1 MKFIQIDVVNFYP
14 SITEELLMS
23 AINWARQ
30 FLDITEQDVEIII
43 QSKKSIL
50 FDEGTPW
57 TKKGR
62 SNFDI
67 SQGSYDGAECA
78 ELVGLFILDQLNKID
93 RLSPGLY
100 RDDCLAVT
108 NASNRQCEKI
118 KQKMCE
124 IFKNYN
130 LGTTSTAN
138 LKKVDFL
145 DLTFDLEKET
155 FQPYNKPGNVPQ
167 YVHKLSNHPPS
178 IIKNIPESVNR
189 RLSSISSNEQVFN
202 AAAPQFQEAI
212 KKSGYDYKLKF
223 NPPSTE
229 QSQKKK
235 KKSRKRN
242 VLWFNPPYNSA
253 VKSNV
258 GRKFLGLIDK
268 CFPTGHPLRKVF
280 NRNNV
285 KVSYSTMP
293 NMGQIIAG
301 KNKKTLNKQP
311 ENEKIC
317 SCPSTKVCPL
327 ENKCLTKGL
336 VYKASVTLRNKETK
350 KQETKTY
357 IGQTSTDFKQRL
369 STHKHSFKYPDKDQ
383 TSLSKYIW
391 EHKSDENWN
400 VTWKIVD
407 RGRKF
412 SPVSGSCQ
420 LCAKESFYILFKPEM
435 AQLNK
440 RSEIFSACPH
450 KKTALLFKIKRG
462 RKRKS
467 PGN

>member
-1 MKFIQIDVVNFYP
+1 
-14 SITEELLMS
+14 
-23 AINWARQ
+23 
-30 FLDITEQDVEIII
+30 
-43 QSKKSIL
+43 
-50 FDEGTPW
+50 
-57 TKKGR
+57 
-62 SNFDI
+62 
-67 SQGSYDGAECA
+67 
-78 ELVGLFILDQLNKID
+78 
-93 RLSPGLY
+93 
-100 RDDCLAVT
+100 
-108 NASNRQCEKI
+108 
-118 KQKMCE
+118 
-124 IFKNYN
+124 
-130 LGTTSTAN
+130 
-138 LKKVDFL
+138 
-145 DLTFDLEKET
+145 
-155 FQPYNKPGNVPQ
+155 
-167 YVHKLSNHPPS
+167 
-178 IIKNIPESVNR
+178 
-189 RLSSISSNEQVFN
+189 
-202 AAAPQFQEAI
+202 
-212 KKSGYDYKLKF
+212 
-223 NPPSTE
+223 
-229 QSQKKK
+229 
-235 KKSRKRN
+235 
-242 VLWFNPPYNSA
+242 
-253 VKSNV
+253 
-258 GRKFLGLIDK
+258 
-268 CFPTGHPLRKVF
+268 
-280 NRNNV
+280 
-285 KVSYSTMP
+285 MP

-317 SCPSTKVCPL
+317 SCPKTKVCPL

-336 VYKASVTLRNKETK
+336 VYKASVTLRNKKTK

-369 STHKHSFKYPDKDQ
+369 STYKHSFKYPDKDQ

-391 EHKSDENWN
+391 EQKSDENWI